1 MNLFVRR
8 LSIFAGALLGLYAV
22 YIGLICLNIYVG
34 SDIVFKGMMLLELT
48 EWAYSIV
55 LEHIIFF
62 VVYAFTL
69 FSLLHDGYLKST
81 VFAAVYCLISAF
93 RYCVLMWLGYIKLW
107 PSTVNFL
114 SELAQYAIV
123 LVVCFVCVHRFN
135 CVYSVMECGHARAS
149 TVCPSRL
156 SIVYPNRTTLIGVR
170 PFRTAAG
177 VIGLGFAS
185 LRVISRII
193 FDVTLGGVPADLG
206 EVFNMVVWYTVDIL
220 IGFAAY
226 FGILLIIKLLSKQ
239 ETKKENG

>member
-8 LSIFAGALLGLYAV
+8 LSTFAGTLCGLYAV

-55 LEHIIFF
+55 LEHVIFF

-69 FSLLHDGYLKST
+69 FSLLHDGYLKAMA
-81 VFAAVYCLISAF
+81 FAAVYSLVSAF

-123 LVVCFVCVHRFN
+123 LVVCFVCVQRFN
-135 CVYSVMECGHARAS
+135 RVYDVMERGHARAS
-149 TVCPSRL
+149 IVCPPRL
-156 SIVYPNRTTLIGVR
+156 SLVYPSKTTLIGVK
-170 PFRTAAG
+170 PFRTAAA

-206 EVFNMVVWYTVDIL
+206 EVLNMVVWYTVDIL

-239 ETKKENG
+239 EIKKENG